1 MPVRRLLGNKPCTFV
16 NRFPL
21 SKHVSARHH
30 SLHIEIELTAMHWK
44 TSIHRFR
51 LPFVWLVSTALYS
64 GVLFADQNRQLQ
76 PHVIEV
82 FTSSEYPFASTND
95 ASNKL
100 RGLDIMVYEID
111 GIESMERALS
121 IDMPAD
127 PVQSKQIALRRLQ
140 HLDEQTRTKMQMA
153 AQGLAKAMQYGVDR
167 YPAIVFD
174 GRAVVYGVTD
184 VQTAL
189 VYYQSWRREGKR

>member
-1 MPVRRLLGNKPCTFV
+1 M
-16 NRFPL
+16 
-21 SKHVSARHH
+21 SARHH
-30 SLHIEIELTAMHWK
+30 SLHLEIELSVMHWK
-44 TSIHRFR
+44 TSIQRFR
-51 LPFVWLVSTALYS
+51 LPVVWLVSTSLYS
-64 GVLFADQNRQLQ
+64 GVLFADQNRLLQ
-76 PHVIEV
+76 PHVVEV
-82 FTSSEYPFASTND
+82 FTTDEYRFVSTDD

-140 HLDEQTRTKMQMA
+140 GMDDQTRMKMQSA

-174 GRAVVYGVTD
+174 GQAVVYGVTD

-189 VYYQSWRREGKR
+189 AHYQSWRREGKR

>member
-1 MPVRRLLGNKPCTFV
+1 MPVRRLLGNKPRTFV

-21 SKHVSARHH
+21 SRHVSARHH
-30 SLHIEIELTAMHWK
+30 SLHLEIELSVMHWK
-44 TSIHRFR
+44 TSIQRFR
-51 LPFVWLVSTALYS
+51 LLVVWLVSTSLYS
-64 GVLFADQNRQLQ
+64 GVLFADQNRLRQ
-76 PHVIEV
+76 PHVVEV
-82 FTSSEYPFASTND
+82 FTSAEYPFVSTD
-95 ASNKL
+95 DVSNKL

-140 HLDEQTRTKMQMA
+140 GMDDQTRMKMQSA

-174 GRAVVYGVTD
+174 GQAVVYGVTD

-189 VYYQSWRREGKR
+189 AHYRVWRWEGKR